1 MSLRKAA
8 HIIAGTVLALPAVFS
23 GATAAETQLFWG
35 DTHLHTAYSFDAY
48 LFQNRSTDPETAYRY
63 AKGLPVIHPFHKA
76 RVQRPRPLDFLVVS
90 DHAELTAIPSRLAQG
105 DPALVNTEFGQ
116 FALPKMKEGKG
127 GQVFLTLVDNARAGD
142 SSMTDE
148 LHSEAIRRTPWRAT
162 AQIADKYNSPGEF
175 TALIGWE
182 WSSLPDGANLHRI
195 VFMDGDAADAEAF
208 LPFSSIDSVN
218 PEDLWRWLGT
228 TQSRV
233 GAHFVALP
241 HNMNLSKGRTF
252 ELTQFDGSPMTPEYA
267 ATRAKWETTAEV
279 TQTKGDSETHPLLSP
294 NDEFA
299 DYETYEFLIG
309 GAKSTELSDLSGNY
323 ARSALLNGLKLK
335 QSLGTNPFAFG
346 MVGSTDSHTALSSA
360 EENNFQGK
368 QATDSTPE
376 RKLIDRNGRVGWD
389 MAASGLAAV
398 WAPENTRE
406 AIVAAFK
413 RKEVYATTGTRI
425 GLRVFAGWGFTDADA
440 ESPDLASIGY
450 RKGVPMGSDL
460 APSKNGKLTLL
471 IHASRDPMSGGLDRV
486 QVVKGYLDEQGEP
499 QERIYDVAGGEGRE
513 RDYEG
518 RFEALADTVD
528 IATARYDVSQGE
540 SEMRVVWT
548 DPDYQEGQ
556 IAMYYVRVLE
566 VPTPRHSLYDA
577 IALDQELPDRFAK
590 THQERAYSSPIWV
603 N

>member
-1 MSLRKAA
+1 MSLRKTA
-8 HIIAGTVLALPAVFS
+8 HIIAGTLLTLPVFLS
-23 GATAAETQLFWG
+23 GATATETQLFWG

-63 AKGLPVIHPFHKA
+63 AKGLPVVHPFHKA
-76 RVQRPRPLDFLVVS
+76 RVQRHRPLDFLVVS

-105 DPALVNTEFGQ
+105 DPTLVNTEFGQ

-127 GQVFLTLVDNARAGD
+127 GQVFLALVDNAREGD

-148 LHSEAIRRTPWRAT
+148 LNSEAIRRSPWRAT

-182 WSSLPDGANLHRI
+182 WSSLPEGANLHRI
-195 VFMDGDAADAEAF
+195 VFMDGDAGDAESF

-218 PEDLWRWLGT
+218 PEDLWRWLET
-228 TQSRV
+228 TQARV

-309 GAKSTELSDLSGNY
+309 GAKSTELSDLGGNY
-323 ARSALLNGLKLK
+323 ARSALLSGLKLK

-360 EENNFQGK
+360 EEDNFHGK

-425 GLRVFAGWGFTDADA
+425 GLRVFAGWNFTDADA
-440 ESPDLASIGY
+440 ESTELASIGY

-460 APSKNGKLTLL
+460 APSDGGKLSLL

-486 QVVKGYLDEQGEP
+486 QVVKGYLDDQGEP
-499 QERIYDVAGGEGRE
+499 QERIYDVAGGDGRK
-513 RDYEG
+513 RDSEG
-518 RFEALADTVD
+518 RFEPLANTVD
-528 IATARYDVSQGE
+528 LATARYDVTQGQ
-540 SEMRVVWT
+540 SEIRVVWE
-548 DPDYQEGQ
+548 DPDYRDGQ

-566 VPTPRHSLYDA
+566 VSTPRHSLYDA
-577 IALDQELPDRFAK
+577 IALDQELPEKFAK